1 MITNVTNTTKL
12 AIYCGKN
19 IEEKNAINPTI
30 IPIIPPQTGKKC
42 MFLAMVSR
50 LKLYA
55 FGIGIIV
62 KKERI
67 PIKGSKNI

>member
-1 MITNVTNTTKL
+1 
-12 AIYCGKN
+12 
-19 IEEKNAINPTI
+19 
-30 IPIIPPQTGKKC
+30 

-67 PIKGSKNI
+67 SIKGSKNI